1 MNYMKQSKLRAAL
14 TVMAAAVLTST
25 SAFSQHLNNTQ
36 QGSLWAPAGVRID
49 ANAKEWGD
57 NFQAY
62 NSTTDVFY
70 SMANDENN
78 LYLIVKST
86 NQMINNK
93 VMAGGITLTVN
104 SSGKKKDKDGF
115 ALTFPLVDLAKLRG
129 QVMSRMRGP
138 GGPQG
143 LDSTAIAGMR
153 KQAIAAAKEIK
164 LDGFKDIPDSVIS
177 IYNEYGIKAAI
188 DYDRNGNLVCE
199 MAVPLKLINADLT
212 KTRELAYNIKLNGLN
227 LSAMFQTRG
236 DGPGGMGMG
245 GPPPPMPG
253 GGNITVIRADGGGGM
268 RMPDGGMGGEGFR
281 MPRGM
286 PSMQDMQ
293 NMVSPT
299 DFWAKYPLAKKAN

>member
-1 MNYMKQSKLRAAL
+1 MNLTTQSKLRTALSVMTAAL
-14 TVMAAAVLTST
+14 LTGT

-49 ANAKEWGD
+49 ANAKEWGSD
-57 NFQAY
+57 FQAY

-78 LYLIVKST
+78 LYLVVKST

-93 VMAGGITLTVN
+93 IMAGGITLTLN
-104 SSGKKKDKDGF
+104 TSGKKKEKDGF
-115 ALTFPLVDLAKLRG
+115 ALTFPMVDLAKLRG

-143 LDSTAIAGMR
+143 LDSAAIAGMR

-177 IYNEYGIKAAI
+177 IYNEFGIKAAI
-188 DYDRNGNLVCE
+188 DYDRNGNLICE
-199 MAVPLKLINADLT
+199 MALPLKLINADVAKT
-212 KTRELAYNIKLNGLN
+212 KELGYNIKLNGLN
-227 LSAMFQTRG
+227 LSAMFQTRV
-236 DGPGGMGMG
+236 DGPGGMG

-253 GGNITVIRADGGGGM
+253 GGNITIVRADGGGGM
-268 RMPDGGMGGEGFR
+268 GMMPGGGMGGEGFR